1 MRVCEWRK
9 NAVDCELLCASV
21 DAVKE
26 VFRHADSALVGLYQ
40 SILEDAEIATF
51 IGNLTTQQ
59 ALLTGVITAF
69 FPVPLFFP
77 TLYVL
82 RDEDYPEAIDILQS
96 ILRSPAAEGED
107 WNCVECGETVPG
119 NFAAC
124 WKCQAA
130 RGEGSTPAS

>member
-1 MRVCEWRK
+1 VRTPLITISRC
-9 NAVDCELLCASV
+9 DIFG
-21 DAVKE
+21 AVKE

-69 FPVPLFFP
+69 FPLPLFFP

-82 RDEDYPEAIDILQS
+82 RDDDYPEAMDILQS
-96 ILRSPAAEGED
+96 ILRSPPAEGED
-107 WNCVECGETVPG
+107 WKCAECGVTVPA

-124 WKCQAA
+124 WKCQVA
-130 RGEGSTPAS
+130 RGDDPTPPP